1 VTPLAEILR
10 AEIGRGGP
18 ISFHRFMDAAL
29 YHPRHGYYRCAR
41 DPFGKDGDFFTASQL
56 QPVFGI
62 LIASRIR
69 SLYHE
74 MGEPS
79 DFTVVELGPGRG
91 EMGEFFQPHLVTE
104 PRASASGPRYLP
116 LSLDGDLPTSFRGA
130 VFSNEFFD
138 ALPVHRVVWS
148 GGEARES
155 MVGWQSD
162 RFIWVDGDP
171 VSPEI
176 RDYVER
182 YFPASSDRSTAEV
195 NLDAVRWMERISRS
209 LESGY
214 VFTIDYGYS
223 ARELKRFPEGTL
235 MSYRRHA
242 SSEDVLADPGE
253 RDITAHVCFPAL
265 EGYGL
270 RTVRF
275 ETLASTLLTA
285 GEADQFAAALAG
297 PDETKRRLQLKTL
310 LFGMGET
317 FRTLLQKK

>member
-1 VTPLAEILR
+1 
-10 AEIGRGGP
+10 
-18 ISFHRFMDAAL
+18 
-29 YHPRHGYYRCAR
+29 
-41 DPFGKDGDFFTASQL
+41 
-56 QPVFGI
+56 
-62 LIASRIR
+62 
-69 SLYHE
+69 
-74 MGEPS
+74 
-79 DFTVVELGPGRG
+79 
-91 EMGEFFQPHLVTE
+91 
-104 PRASASGPRYLP
+104 
-116 LSLDGDLPTSFRGA
+116 

-138 ALPVHRVVWS
+138 ALPVHRVVWT

-155 MVGWQSD
+155 LVGWKGD
-162 RFIWVDGDP
+162 RFIFVDGDP

-176 RDYVER
+176 REYVER
-182 YFPASSDRSTAEV
+182 YFPASGERSSAEV

-214 VFTIDYGYS
+214 VFTIDYGYT
-223 ARELKRFPEGTL
+223 AAEAKRFPEGTL
-235 MSYRRHA
+235 MSYRRHT

-265 EGYGL
+265 EGRGL

-275 ETLASTLLTA
+275 ETLASTLLAA

-297 PDETKRRLQLKTL
+297 SDETRRRLQLKTL